1 LSKFNPTQLDES
13 LLWTES
19 EDLGSGFKKIK
30 ARSNVYVGLDALY
43 DKEWMSAGLQEGMR
57 LGVWKDVSGVS
68 HQWRMEE
75 FF

>member
-1 LSKFNPTQLDES
+1 MDES

-19 EDLGSGFKKIK
+19 EDQGSGFKKIK

-43 DKEWMSAGLQEGMR
+43 DHEWMSVKLQEGMP
-57 LGVWKDVSGVS
+57 LGVWKDVSGLT
-68 HQWRMEE
+68 HRWRMEE